1 MARRY
6 EGVLLEVV
14 PVKQLATL
22 RAENLV
28 SVYHVAAVVAV
39 VGLLRLFVLVFCVR
53 SFHIL
58 YKL

>member
-22 RAENLV
+22 RAEDLV
-28 SVYHVAAVVAV
+28 PVNHVAAVVAV
-39 VGLLRLFVLVFCVR
+39 VGLLLPFVFVFCVIC
-53 SFHIL
+53 FHNL
-58 YKL
+58 YIS